1 MTQALNTERDPLL
14 DGDKRPSVSF
24 KNANVGDEKVL
35 TVQSFSRSAQQ
46 TDYDTG
52 KPAFWPSDTPGVQGN
67 PKMAV
72 VFDVEYQG
80 EELALWAPRPSSM
93 LTALVAAQKAAGQR
107 IAPGGTLRVRL
118 DSIKPSTDRKKE
130 GQKIYAAHYTPPVA
144 GSDSHDELA
153 GPAPQ
158 AQGSAPPF

>member
-1 MTQALNTERDPLL
+1 MTTPQNTERDPLL

-24 KNANVGDEKVL
+24 KTAAVGDTKRL
-35 TVQSFSRSAQQ
+35 NVQSLSRAAQQ

-93 LTALVAAQKAAGQR
+93 LTAIIAAQKAAGQR
-107 IAPGGTLRVRL
+107 IGPGGVLAVTL

-130 GQKIYAAHYTPPVA
+130 GQKIYTAVYTPPA
-144 GSDSHDELA
+144 PGANEPDALNGPSDE
-153 GPAPQ
+153 
-158 AQGSAPPF
+158 PPF